1 MNKYGQRECTSEG
14 LTKNMKRVKDRT
26 SKRLR
31 FQLNKD
37 ANYIRFTWVEFM
49 SKDYFKVIDAIN
61 DCYKKMLEIG
71 KCTEVF
77 RPAGGGQPDILMAKT
92 KKEFMREKENISR
105 RYNRYVSTGAP
116 RLSISI
122 DVEIV
127 PDPRKYANLK
137 QPMPTEREMLIKEQI
152 LEHEF
157 ITNNLNIVKCNV
169 CLECH
174 IQNNVLPDH
183 ESYTCKKCH
192 KRKDPDYYMKNNL
205 HPVWFEVNEDGP
217 NKLDSSGKKIPNFD
231 IPQELKRLT
240 IAERLLIR
248 RCATFVPSVHLSN
261 GTFALK
267 GHCVTFPQDIT
278 HMCDELPNRKET
290 VLVFIRYIG
299 NKDTSAV
306 YPKSMRVNRRN
317 IIEALLWLKKHN
329 PHYKNVTINESNL
342 DWMKGK
348 EEANIG
354 QEGTILSTKDTLRYK
369 VLSTEEEMVSNA
381 HGRMD
386 FGGRPDNECDLEI
399 GAMHPNVSNRLPN
412 AHNTEIIESFID
424 IAKETG
430 QSSKVMDF
438 PPIDHDNPIK

>member
-1 MNKYGQRECTSEG
+1 MRGSVSTCWWSAARYIDSQVKSGVSENQ
-14 LTKNMKRVKDRT
+14 KN
-26 SKRLR
+26 
-31 FQLNKD
+31 
-37 ANYIRFTWVEFM
+37 I
-49 SKDYFKVIDAIN
+49 
-61 DCYKKMLEIG
+61 
-71 KCTEVF
+71 
-77 RPAGGGQPDILMAKT
+77 IL
-92 KKEFMREKENISR
+92 
-105 RYNRYVSTGAP
+105 RYNRYVTTGAP

-127 PDPRKYANLK
+127 PDPRIYANSK
-137 QPMPTEREMLIKEQI
+137 QPMPTEREILVKEQI

-205 HPVWFEVNEDGP
+205 HPVWFEVNEDGS
-217 NKLDSSGKKIPNFD
+217 NKLDSSGKKTNFD

-240 IAERLLIR
+240 IAEQLLIR

-399 GAMHPNVSNRLPN
+399 GAMHPNVSNPLPN

-424 IAKETG
+424 IARQTG